1 MFVLCQNWE
10 SNLNVP
16 ENDFHFVFDCP
27 KYHNIRR
34 KTFGDIFERDNVDLN
49 LIENVFN
56 NASLYSLNQLG
67 RFVEECFKI
76 RETEGNYHYLLF
88 SNIFFSKYFFY

>member
-1 MFVLCQNWE
+1 MFALCQNWE

-34 KTFGDIFERDNVDLN
+34 KTFGDIFERDNQIL
-49 LIENVFN
+49 F
-56 NASLYSLNQLG
+56 
-67 RFVEECFKI
+67 FK
-76 RETEGNYHYLLF
+76 
-88 SNIFFSKYFFY
+88 SNFFSRFLEISKN